1 MSARWWVP
9 VGIGAL
15 AVAGTLVAPG
25 VASAGVDLPPRTA
38 EQLLTDL
45 QGADVHAVQGTV
57 EVDADLGLPS
67 LPTAAQNAFGSS
79 TEPLALLSGT
89 TTLRVWAS
97 PDGARV
103 AVLGTIGESDVSTDG
118 TQVWTWSSATSAF
131 THVTLPTADDLAALA
146 AKEGAGADGTG
157 KDGFGKDGLGKDG
170 LGPLAGLEG
179 LAGLA
184 GHGAPDGAV
193 DPGSAALLGLT
204 PEGLSKAVL
213 AALDPTTEV
222 TSAPGI
228 TVAGRPAYR
237 LVLTPRDEST
247 LIGSISVAIDATQRV
262 PLRVSIESRAT
273 GRPAFTVGF
282 TSVSFQAPDPSV
294 YRLTA
299 PAGAVVTERDLGAEL
314 LAGDGPGGAGGTD
327 GTDGSADSPTGGAAD
342 GSMPDVA
349 PTVVGTG
356 WSSVLVLSGLG
367 ADPLAG
373 GSTPSEAPPADGPG
387 DQGLASLTSWFD
399 ALPQVSGSWG
409 SGRLLSSHLLSVL
422 VTDDGRLL
430 VGAVAP
436 EALEAAAGR

>member
-15 AVAGTLVAPG
+15 AVAGTLVAPA

-45 QGADVHAVQGTV
+45 QGADVRAVQGTV
-57 EVDADLGLPS
+57 EVDADLGLPA

-79 TEPLALLSGT
+79 TDALSLLSGT

-103 AVLGTIGESDVSTDG
+103 AVHGTIGESDVSTDG
-118 TQVWTWSSATSAF
+118 RQVWTWSSATSEF
-131 THVTLPTADDLAALA
+131 THVTLPTPDDLAGL
-146 AKEGAGADGTG
+146 E
-157 KDGFGKDGLGKDG
+157 GLGGLDDLKG
-170 LGPLAGLEG
+170 LGGLEG

-184 GHGAPDGAV
+184 AHGAGST

-204 PEGLSKAVL
+204 PEGVSKAVL

-222 TSAPGI
+222 TTERGI
-228 TVAGRPAYR
+228 TVAGRPAYQ
-237 LVLTPRDEST
+237 LVLTPRDEAT
-247 LIGSISVAIDATQRV
+247 LVGPITVAIDATQLV
-262 PLRVSIESRAT
+262 PLRVSIASRAT
-273 GRPAFTVGF
+273 GRPAVTVGF

-314 LAGDGPGGAGGTD
+314 LAGEAPDGTGGTD
-327 GTDGSADSPTGGAAD
+327 GTAGTDGSDGTDGTGGPADGSA
-342 GSMPDVA
+342 PDLT

-356 WSSVLVLSGLG
+356 WSSVLVLDGLG

-373 GSTPSEAPPADGPG
+373 GAGPSEEPSADAPG
-387 DQGLASLTSWFD
+387 DPDLASLTSWFD

-436 EALEAAAGR
+436 EALEAAAAR